1 MKPINMYINKSNH
14 PRMIV
19 GESYSIKQI
28 SIICNLSGG
37 CLHNRFGFKE
47 AFDDEDIR
55 KSRSANV
62 WPILETKSDRL
73 SASWLNRRLI

>member
-1 MKPINMYINKSNH
+1 MKRINMYINKSNH
-14 PRMIV
+14 PRMIR

-28 SIICNLSGG
+28 SIICKLTGG
-37 CLHNRFGFKE
+37 CLHNRFGFKGE
-47 AFDDEDIR
+47 FTDEDLR
-55 KSRSANV
+55 APMTANV